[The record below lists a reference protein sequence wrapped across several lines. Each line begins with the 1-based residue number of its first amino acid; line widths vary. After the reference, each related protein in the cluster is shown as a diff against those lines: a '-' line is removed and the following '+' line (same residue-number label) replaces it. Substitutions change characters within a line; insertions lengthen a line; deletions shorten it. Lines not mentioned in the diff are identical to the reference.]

1 MMTEEKRTKHVLK
14 DEKLG
19 IDREY
24 VAVDRNAKVGE
35 TIVVTKA
42 EYVEGEIYEI
52 GHYGKVYNAHGDGVV
67 SVDFN
72 GFDNSFVD
80 DDGEW
85 IVGDGVSA
93 YHVLEPTDIFHIDG
107 ERYRLEERKAEV
119 GEKVIYVNNENGES
133 DGVVAVVSDVGLSSV
148 DVIEYEDYDGETM
161 CGFSHDAYRVLTT
174 VKDAAE
180 PKESDVITVLANIGA
195 EVAELK
201 RKNEQFEQALGW
213 NEMGPG
219 HIPNLRNGLSEL
231 KSVVSVLEEKYET
244 ELERMQAEIDA
255 LHEDKVRL
263 GEQLAKVTA
272 DIGGKTELSGTFI
285 ADVIIGLKRAGL

>member
-1 MMTEEKRTKHVLK
+1 M
-14 DEKLG
+14 
-19 IDREY
+19 
-24 VAVDRNAKVGE
+24 
-35 TIVVTKA
+35 
-42 EYVEGEIYEI
+42 
-52 GHYGKVYNAHGDGVV
+52 
-67 SVDFN
+67 
-72 GFDNSFVD
+72 
-80 DDGEW
+80 
-85 IVGDGVSA
+85 
-93 YHVLEPTDIFHIDG
+93 
-107 ERYRLEERKAEV
+107 
-119 GEKVIYVNNENGES
+119 IYVNNENGES

-244 ELERMQAEIDA
+244 ELERMRA
-255 LHEDKVRL
+255 
-263 GEQLAKVTA
+263 
-272 DIGGKTELSGTFI
+272 SG
-285 ADVIIGLKRAGL
+285 DRRSPRG

>member
-174 VKDAAE
+174 VKDLCRAE
-180 PKESDVITVLANIGA
+180 RIRRHHRTCQHRRRGGGIKTE
-195 EVAELK
+195 K
-201 RKNEQFEQALGW
+201 RAIRASPRME
-213 NEMGPG
+213 
-219 HIPNLRNGLSEL
+219 RNG
-231 KSVVSVLEEKYET
+231 
-244 ELERMQAEIDA
+244 AW
-255 LHEDKVRL
+255 
-263 GEQLAKVTA
+263 
-272 DIGGKTELSGTFI
+272 GTSRI
-285 ADVIIGLKRAGL
+285 YATD